1 MEAALICQVHLPS
14 TTLQPGTIV
23 QYTEHGKG
31 SVKLTDYSD
40 VVLPRTLLG
49 LSAAY
54 SSPMNIDSNAQLA
67 NARAVLS
74 HGWPAIV
81 NRAVVDGARLHAAM
95 GRSLALVKS
104 DLVEQA
110 ARIRQTTAFRDYL
123 ADTPDAAPILRVGI
137 TVPDTAESE
146 NVWMACQ
153 VGGSQP
159 GDIGLSRDCD
169 MSCWLDTATMTL
181 WRWHVGGTWEEMQTY
196 AQLTNL
202 P

>member
-1 MEAALICQVHLPS
+1 MEAALICQVHLSS

-31 SVKLTDYSD
+31 NVKLTDYGD

-49 LSAAY
+49 LSATY

-67 NARAVLS
+67 NARVVLS
-74 HGWPAIV
+74 HGWLAIV
-81 NRAVVDGARLHAAM
+81 NRAVVDGARLHANM
-95 GRSLALVKS
+95 GRSLARVKS

-123 ADTPDAAPILRVGI
+123 ADTPGTAPILRVGI
-137 TVPDTAESE
+137 TVPDTSEIE

-153 VGGSQP
+153 VGGNQP

-169 MSCWLDTATMTL
+169 ISCWLDTATMTL

>member
-1 MEAALICQVHLPS
+1 MEAALICQVHLSS

-31 SVKLTDYSD
+31 NVKLTDYSD

-49 LSAAY
+49 LSATY
-54 SSPMNIDSNAQLA
+54 RSPMNIDSNAQLA
-67 NARAVLS
+67 NARVVLS
-74 HGWPAIV
+74 HGWLAIV
-81 NRAVVDGARLHAAM
+81 NRAVVDGARLHATM
-95 GRSLALVKS
+95 GRSLARIKS
-104 DLVEQA
+104 DLVGQA

-123 ADTPDAAPILRVGI
+123 ADTPGTAPILRVGI
-137 TVPDTAESE
+137 TVPDTSEIE

-169 MSCWLDTATMTL
+169 ISCWLDTATMTL

>member
-1 MEAALICQVHLPS
+1 MEAALICQVHLDS

-23 QYTEHGKG
+23 QYTEHGKV
-31 SVKLTDYSD
+31 SVRLTDYSD

-49 LSAAY
+49 LPATY
-54 SSPMNIDSNAQLA
+54 SSPMSIDSNAHLA
-67 NARAVLS
+67 NARVVLS

-81 NRAVVDGARLHAAM
+81 NRAIVDGAHLHATM
-95 GRSLALVKS
+95 GRSLTLIKS
-104 DLVEQA
+104 DLVAQA
-110 ARIRQTTAFRDYL
+110 ERIRQTNAFQDYL
-123 ADTPDAAPILRVGI
+123 ADTPGASPILRVGI
-137 TVPDTAESE
+137 TVPDTSEIE

>member
-1 MEAALICQVHLPS
+1 MEAALICQVHLSS

-31 SVKLTDYSD
+31 NVKLTDYGD

-49 LSAAY
+49 LSATY

-67 NARAVLS
+67 NARVVIS
-74 HGWPAIV
+74 HGWLAIV
-81 NRAVVDGARLHAAM
+81 NRAVVDGARLHATM
-95 GRSLALVKS
+95 GRSLARIKS
-104 DLVEQA
+104 DLVGHA

-123 ADTPDAAPILRVGI
+123 ADTPGTAPILRVGI
-137 TVPDTAESE
+137 TVPDTSEIE

-169 MSCWLDTATMTL
+169 ISCWLDTATMTL

-196 AQLTNL
+196 AQLTDL

>member
-1 MEAALICQVHLPS
+1 MEAPLICQVHLPS

-81 NRAVVDGARLHAAM
+81 NQAVVDGARLHANM
-95 GRSLALVKS
+95 GRSLPLIKS
-104 DLVEQA
+104 DLVTQA
-110 ARIRQTTAFRDYL
+110 ERIRQTKAFQDYL
-123 ADTPDAAPILRVGI
+123 ADTPGAAPVLRVGI
-137 TVPDTAESE
+137 TVPDTAEIE

-153 VGGSQP
+153 VGGNQP

>member
-1 MEAALICQVHLPS
+1 MEAALICQVHLSS

-31 SVKLTDYSD
+31 NVKLTDYSD

-49 LSAAY
+49 LSATY
-54 SSPMNIDSNAQLA
+54 SSPMNIDSNSQLA
-67 NARAVLS
+67 NARVVLS
-74 HGWPAIV
+74 HGWLAIV

-95 GRSLALVKS
+95 GRSLARIKS

-110 ARIRQTTAFRDYL
+110 ARARQTDAFKDYL
-123 ADTPDAAPILRVGI
+123 ADTPGAAPILRIGI
-137 TVPDTAESE
+137 TVPDTSEIE

-153 VGGSQP
+153 VGGSRP

-169 MSCWLDTATMTL
+169 LSCWLDVATMKL
-181 WRWHVGGTWEEMQTY
+181 WRWHDGGTWEEMQTY

>member
-1 MEAALICQVHLPS
+1 MEAALICQVHLSS

-31 SVKLTDYSD
+31 NVKLTDYSD

-49 LSAAY
+49 LSATY
-54 SSPMNIDSNAQLA
+54 RSPMNIDSNAQLA
-67 NARAVLS
+67 NARVVLS
-74 HGWPAIV
+74 HGWLAIV
-81 NRAVVDGARLHAAM
+81 NRAVVDGARLHATM
-95 GRSLALVKS
+95 GRSLARVKS
-104 DLVEQA
+104 DLVGQA

-123 ADTPDAAPILRVGI
+123 ADTPGTAPILRVGI
-137 TVPDTAESE
+137 TVPDTSEIE

-169 MSCWLDTATMTL
+169 ISCWLDTATMTL

>member
-1 MEAALICQVHLPS
+1 MEAPLICQVHLSS

-95 GRSLALVKS
+95 GWSSLIWWNRRRVFVRLQPSETTLPTHRALLQFCVSASRCRTRRKSKTSGWPVRSVAVSREILACH
-104 DLVEQA
+104 A
-110 ARIRQTTAFRDYL
+110 TATF
-123 ADTPDAAPILRVGI
+123 RVG
-137 TVPDTAESE
+137 
-146 NVWMACQ
+146 W
-153 VGGSQP
+153 
-159 GDIGLSRDCD
+159 
-169 MSCWLDTATMTL
+169 TL
-181 WRWHVGGTWEEMQTY
+181 R
-196 AQLTNL
+196 

>member
-1 MEAALICQVHLPS
+1 
-14 TTLQPGTIV
+14 
-23 QYTEHGKG
+23 
-31 SVKLTDYSD
+31 
-40 VVLPRTLLG
+40 
-49 LSAAY
+49 
-54 SSPMNIDSNAQLA
+54 MNIDSNAQLA
-67 NARAVLS
+67 NARVVLS

-81 NRAVVDGARLHAAM
+81 NRAVVDGARLHATM

-123 ADTPDAAPILRVGI
+123 ADTPGAAPILRVGI

-169 MSCWLDTATMTL
+169 ISCWLDTATMTL